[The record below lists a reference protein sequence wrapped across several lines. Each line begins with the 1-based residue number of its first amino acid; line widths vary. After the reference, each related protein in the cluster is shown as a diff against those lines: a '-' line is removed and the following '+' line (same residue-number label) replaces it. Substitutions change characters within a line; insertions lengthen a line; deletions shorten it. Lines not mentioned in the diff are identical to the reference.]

1 MQDPLIGQQ
10 VDTYEIRS
18 LLGSGGMAQVY
29 RAFEPLLKREVALKI
44 LSSPMQR
51 QPAFAERFVQEGR
64 MLASF
69 QHQGIVHIYNI
80 GEHQGMPY
88 LVQELLPGPTLEEEL
103 SAAHAAGRRLD
114 PAAMID
120 ITNQV
125 AGALDYAHQ
134 RGIIHRDLKPSN
146 LMRNAHG
153 TMVLMDFGIAKAIAG
168 AEKLTQTG
176 MVLGTPQYLA
186 PEQAR
191 GGPLTAAVDIY
202 ALGVILF
209 EMATGQ
215 VPFNDPSALSVA
227 IAHLST
233 PPPAPRSLRPD
244 LPDAVEAVILRA
256 LAKAPEDRFAS
267 AGELAQAL
275 SAAWTAPPLPIH
287 AMPTTVSPVTPAERD
302 AARARAGAHNV
313 GTTINPA
320 LMQQA
325 QQSRAPQPLPQ
336 AAPPP
341 ILVPRPRPKQS
352 WKIWLAAG
360 GMAVLLLIL
369 VLRNRGSALPPAD
382 GAITPTTAAIAAT
395 AAATSAEGAGAPI
408 DSVPT
413 AEPAASAPGTP
424 AEVIAAARARVI
436 EAAAG
441 GLIDSKVG
449 TELQKQ
455 LDEIDKKLGEGN
467 ATEVSKKA
475 VEFQEKL
482 NKELE
487 KGKVDAG
494 VAAEL
499 NALMDLLVVADGSD
513 KGKDKEDD

>member
-44 LSSPMQR
+44 LSAPIQR

-103 SAAHAAGRRLD
+103 AAAHAAGRRLD
-114 PAAMID
+114 PAAVID

-125 AGALDYAHQ
+125 ASALDYAHQ

-153 TMVLMDFGIAKAIAG
+153 TMVLMDFGIAKAIVG

-202 ALGVILF
+202 ALGVIIF

-227 IAHLST
+227 IAHLSA
-233 PPPAPRSLRPD
+233 PPPPPRSLRPE
-244 LPDAVEAVILRA
+244 LPAAVEAVILRA

-275 SAAWTAPPLPIH
+275 AAAWTAPQVPIN
-287 AMPTTVSPVTPAERD
+287 AMPTMVAPVTPAERD

-341 ILVPRPRPKQS
+341 ILVPRPRPQRP

-360 GMAVLLLIL
+360 GMVVLLLVL
-369 VLRNRGSALPPAD
+369 LLRNRDAALTPSA
-382 GAITPTTAAIAAT
+382 GATPTTGAA
-395 AAATSAEGAGAPI
+395 SAGAT
-408 DSVPT
+408 T
-413 AEPAASAPGTP
+413 APDDATTAPVTAAPGTP
-424 AEVIAAARARVI
+424 AETSAAARARVI
-436 EAAAG
+436 EAAAAG
-441 GLIDSKVG
+441 QIDSKG
-449 TELQKQ
+449 STDLQKQ
-455 LDEIDKKLGEGN
+455 LDDLDKKLADGDTAEI
-467 ATEVSKKA
+467 SKKA
-475 VEFQEKL
+475 VEIQDKL
-482 NKELE
+482 AKLVEE
-487 KGKVDAG
+487 GRADAA
-494 VAAEL
+494 VAAEIST
-499 NALMDLLVVADGSD
+499 LMDSLIMADDGD
-513 KGKDKEDD
+513 KEKDKGKGKDK